1 VNSLIFV
8 IVNKGAGEM
17 VQPVRCLPYKQ
28 ENPVFRSFVC
38 VRLATVANTHR
49 FGIGEKEAGEC
60 LGLAGQPV

>member
-1 VNSLIFV
+1 
-8 IVNKGAGEM
+8 M

-60 LGLAGQPV
+60 LGLAGQPVQLTQ